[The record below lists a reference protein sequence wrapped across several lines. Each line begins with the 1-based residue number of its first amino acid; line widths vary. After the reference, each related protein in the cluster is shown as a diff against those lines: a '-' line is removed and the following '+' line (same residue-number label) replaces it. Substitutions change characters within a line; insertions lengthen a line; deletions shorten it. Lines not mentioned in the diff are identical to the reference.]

1 MIGISFFIDMNHMEN
16 LDTPHNELSVF
27 SQIDYFQDDDFH
39 LDIALQFSLNW
50 TDWKLALL
58 MEFYNSSIN
67 VSSIKYQRIRAHYQI
82 YKEKYGV
89 IIELE
94 CLMNNMKLT
103 LEMKSR
109 CRQQIMQIEQSDRKT
124 VTKAIKSRK
133 PPFRIM
139 EALHMYR
146 DQSLQGGKSTSFY
159 DLLKFYADNQHL
171 YGSIKDLDDYNAIN
185 KYYSFHCMKIPD
197 NLLSESNFHQYI

>member
-1 MIGISFFIDMNHMEN
+1 MNHMEN

-27 SQIDYFQDDDFH
+27 SQIDYFQDDDVH

-139 EALHMYR
+139 EALHMFR
-146 DQSLQGGKSTSFY
+146 DQSLQEGKSTAFY

-185 KYYSFHCMKIPD
+185 KYYSFHCMKIPA
-197 NLLSESNFHQYI
+197 NLLPESNFHQYI